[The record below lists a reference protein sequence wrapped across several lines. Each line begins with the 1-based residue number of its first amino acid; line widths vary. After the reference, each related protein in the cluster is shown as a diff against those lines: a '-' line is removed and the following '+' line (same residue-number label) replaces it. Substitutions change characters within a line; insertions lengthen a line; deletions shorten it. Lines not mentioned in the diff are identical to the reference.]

1 MRLENLG
8 TEGNN
13 GGQPELEQLGE
24 DLRRSGYE
32 VEVAPFGSPVRVIL
46 EKSAEGTALD
56 VLNVVLNEVEAHALD
71 AVVGGVISVLMDWG
85 RRRRRFRARSGQETE
100 VMAVLWGPNGEVIRR
115 VPLQKPEDG
124 IGEGEDGP

>member
-13 GGQPELEQLGE
+13 GGQQELEQLGE

-32 VEVAPFGSPVRVIL
+32 VEVAPFGSSVRVIL

-100 VMAVLWGPNGEVIRR
+100 VTAVLWGPNGEVIRR
-115 VPLQKPEDG
+115 VPLPKPERG
-124 IGEGEDGP
+124 IGEGEDGA

>member
-8 TEGNN
+8 TEGNK
-13 GGQPELEQLGE
+13 GGQAELEQLGE

-32 VEVAPFGSPVRVIL
+32 VEVARFGSPVRVIL
-46 EKSAEGTALD
+46 GKSAEGTALD

-85 RRRRRFRARSGQETE
+85 RRRRHFRARSGQETE
-100 VMAVLWGPNGEVIRR
+100 VMAVLWGPKGKVIRR
-115 VPLQKPEDG
+115 VPLPKPEDG
-124 IGEGEDGP
+124 ISEGDVRP